1 MPYEKSFM
9 ETTIPRVVSKTKSII
24 ENMLQEATSISLI
37 IDIWDSKQMADFMG
51 VCASLTFPD
60 LSRKLVVIG
69 LERMLGDGHHNA
81 ENIGLT
87 IGKIVSQ
94 YKFNKNKIKSIVCD
108 EGSALLRLLK
118 QLFNLENEEVLD
130 DDILKNIVDD
140 EVKDIQPLEHLAA
153 EDDVQIEVTELED
166 ENEANELN

>member
-1 MPYEKSFM
+1 
-9 ETTIPRVVSKTKSII
+9 
-24 ENMLQEATSISLI
+24 
-37 IDIWDSKQMADFMG
+37 MADFIG

-94 YKFNKNKIKSIVCD
+94 YKFNNKIKSIVCD

-118 QLFNLENEEVLD
+118 QIFNLENEEVLD

-140 EVKDIQPLEHLAA
+140 EVIDESVDLE
-153 EDDVQIEVTELED
+153 
-166 ENEANELN
+166 